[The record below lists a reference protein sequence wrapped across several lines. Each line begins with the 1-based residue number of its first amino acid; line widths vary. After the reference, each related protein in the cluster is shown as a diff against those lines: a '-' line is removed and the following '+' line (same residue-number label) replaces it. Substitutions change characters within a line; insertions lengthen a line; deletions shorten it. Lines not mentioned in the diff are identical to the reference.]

1 MKILIT
7 DYKESMMPQHDIE
20 RQVLSAGL
28 DNCEIMV
35 YEYQNNHRAEFLE
48 LVEDVDAILT
58 AFVKIDRE
66 VFEHAPKLKVVS
78 INATGFDNVDLAVA
92 KEYGV
97 GVCPVGEYCTQD
109 VAEFTVGVMHALVR
123 NLKAY
128 VNDVEQQ
135 HQWRYD
141 LCAPNARIENMT
153 LGIVGLGKI
162 GRAVANRAHALG
174 MTVLA
179 TDPFITD
186 EHYALVS
193 DFVKLVDPEI
203 LFSQADVVTNH
214 MNLNE
219 TNHRYFDSVKFNQM
233 IKHPYFINM
242 GRGAE
247 LREADLIA
255 ALDSGQIKGAAM
267 DVLETENPDLAHHP
281 LVGRSNVIVT
291 PHVAFYSTDSMES
304 LQRISSQNIVH
315 FLNGEK
321 DKVFKLVT
329 QESEAKNGILS

>member
-20 RQVLSAGL
+20 RQVLNAGL
-28 DNCEIMV
+28 NNCEIMV
-35 YEYQNNHRAEFLE
+35 YEYQNNHREEFLN

-66 VFEHAPKLKVVS
+66 VFERAHQLKVVS
-78 INATGFDNVDLAVA
+78 INATGYDNVDLAVA
-92 KEYGV
+92 EEYGV

-109 VAEFTVGVMHALVR
+109 VAEFTITVMHALVR

-128 VNDVEQQ
+128 MNDIDVAHE
-135 HQWRYD
+135 WRYD
-141 LCAPNARIENMT
+141 LCQPNMRIENMT

-162 GRAVANRAHALG
+162 GRAVATRAHALG
-174 MTVLA
+174 MRVLA

-186 EHYALVS
+186 EHYAIVS
-193 DFVKLVDPEI
+193 DFVDLVDPEV
-203 LFSQADVVTNH
+203 LFSEADVVTNH

-219 TNHRYFDSVKFNQM
+219 TNHRYFDTVKFNQM
-233 IKHPYFINM
+233 NKHPYFINM

-247 LREADLIA
+247 LREPDLIA
-255 ALDSGQIKGAAM
+255 ALDSGQLSGAAM
-267 DVLETENPDLAHHP
+267 DVLETENPDLAQHP
-281 LVGRSNVIVT
+281 LVGRNNVIIS
-291 PHVAFYSTDSMES
+291 PHVAFYSRDSMES
-304 LQRISSQNIVH
+304 LQRISTENIVNY
-315 FLNGEK
+315 LTNNK

-329 QESEAKNGILS
+329 QN